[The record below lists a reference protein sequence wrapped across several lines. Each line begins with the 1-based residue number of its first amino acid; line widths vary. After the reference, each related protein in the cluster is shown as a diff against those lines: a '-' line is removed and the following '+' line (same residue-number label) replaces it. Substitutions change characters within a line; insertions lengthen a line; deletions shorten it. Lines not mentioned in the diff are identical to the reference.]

1 MQPVVAN
8 PKDQK
13 RKNAQLPNSHRLFQ
27 SSSEKGHVYI
37 KRTAQCHKNQAST
50 INAVDLL
57 RIVREELQLISSN
70 NTFEFPPPK
79 TTEINS
85 QYDLSAKNAIKALP
99 SDKSVTDIRF

>member
-13 RKNAQLPNSHRLFQ
+13 RKNAQLPSSHRLFQ

-79 TTEINS
+79 TTEINWQS
-85 QYDLSAKNAIKALP
+85 LP
-99 SDKSVTDIRF
+99 I